1 MRIVPN
7 TYNSYNY
14 QLNLQNTNRRQTSNF
29 LQMVGPNA
37 TDQVKETWK
46 KAEQEVGAN
55 GFALA
60 SDGKFTQLTELMGM
74 SLVKYHQT
82 GNMDILGDTNSS
94 ARQAV
99 QEALDRLKQNG
110 VSTDEELKE
119 KAFYE
124 SFLKYLS

>member
-1 MRIVPN
+1 
-7 TYNSYNY
+7 
-14 QLNLQNTNRRQTSNF
+14 
-29 LQMVGPNA
+29 
-37 TDQVKETWK
+37 
-46 KAEQEVGAN
+46 
-55 GFALA
+55 
-60 SDGKFTQLTELMGM
+60 
-74 SLVKYHQT
+74 
-82 GNMDILGDTNSS
+82 MDILGDTNSS